1 MPPILITLVADGH
14 LEAIFPY
21 GVMTVVWKLDHLA
34 RSLIRHGNHLRT
46 LVDQFNIKPVEIK
59 AFSTGTLN
67 AERTRELTEIMKEA
81 GVPA

>member
-1 MPPILITLVADGH
+1 MEKRHRRQELSRVLNDVLRPGNTL
-14 LEAIFPY
+14 
-21 GVMTVVWKLDHLA
+21 VVWKLDHLA